1 MTEKI
6 APMVDS
12 TIMHG
17 NFTLTRFSSKA
28 EFSHGKVFGPWISV
42 GRFGLERRGALCL
55 ALQKVGSPGD
65 SWGKASF
72 ILAKTT
78 QSAGDLWGKAYNG

>member
-17 NFTLTRFSSKA
+17 NFTLARFSSKA
-28 EFSHGKVFGPWISV
+28 EFSHGKAFGPWTSV
-42 GRFGLERRGALCL
+42 GRFGLERSGALWL
-55 ALQKVGSPGD
+55 
-65 SWGKASF
+65 
-72 ILAKTT
+72 
-78 QSAGDLWGKAYNG
+78 DLE